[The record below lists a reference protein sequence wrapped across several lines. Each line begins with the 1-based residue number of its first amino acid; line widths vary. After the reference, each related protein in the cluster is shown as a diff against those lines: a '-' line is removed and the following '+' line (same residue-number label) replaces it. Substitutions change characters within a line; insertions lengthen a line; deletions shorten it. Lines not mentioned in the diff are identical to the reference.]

1 HRRTGARQRDRP
13 RGGEHV
19 PLGRPRPAGPGLPA
33 ALGPGAP
40 ALRPRDDRPLAHRD
54 RAQRRDADCPRPRRP
69 ARPHPP
75 RGRDAHHA
83 HRRPPRPRTR
93 DPAVRR
99 GPRAR
104 RRQRLRGRGRPR
116 GRDASPAEGARDR
129 PARVAR
135 LRPPP
140 PRSARG
146 ARRGRPG
153 LLMAAGRGRR
163 AGGGDTRAEILE
175 FARELFAAKGYDGTS
190 VRAVAREA
198 GVDPALV
205 HHYFAG
211 KAALFAEV
219 IGVPRDIE
227 DKIAAA
233 VAGPVDGAGERIVR
247 TFLRVWDSPEGRTRF
262 RAMVGAVATHEEAA
276 RMLQDFVGRTVLAHL
291 GEVAGG
297 ARELALA

>member
-1 HRRTGARQRDRP
+1 
-13 RGGEHV
+13 
-19 PLGRPRPAGPGLPA
+19 
-33 ALGPGAP
+33 
-40 ALRPRDDRPLAHRD
+40 
-54 RAQRRDADCPRPRRP
+54 
-69 ARPHPP
+69 
-75 RGRDAHHA
+75 
-83 HRRPPRPRTR
+83 
-93 DPAVRR
+93 
-99 GPRAR
+99 
-104 RRQRLRGRGRPR
+104 
-116 GRDASPAEGARDR
+116 
-129 PARVAR
+129 
-135 LRPPP
+135 
-140 PRSARG
+140 
-146 ARRGRPG
+146 
-153 LLMAAGRGRR
+153 MAAGRGRR

-297 ARELALA
+297 ARELALASVGAQLVGMGMLRYVVELPAMVEAEPEEIVALIAPNVQRLLVG